1 MTRTVDVSPERRDAA
16 RRPVD
21 ERRRRVRLLMLSV
34 AVLLLGGVL
43 VAVGPA
49 LLGPPDYEGTGTG
62 TVVVEVRDG
71 ATTTQIGAAMQRAD
85 VVKSTEAFTDAALD
99 EPRIRSVQP
108 GFYAMRAQM
117 SGAAAVE
124 LLLDPA
130 SRVGRL
136 EIRSGVQLDDTRSP
150 DGTVTP
156 GALTL
161 LSRATC
167 TSRDGVQQCVS
178 PDELRAAMA
187 DTDPETLGVPT
198 WARADVLE
206 ADPRRRLEGLMLPG
220 IYDVAP
226 GASAE
231 DALRT
236 VVTASAERL
245 EASGIV
251 AGARAIGYRPYA
263 VLTVASLVEKE
274 GIIADMP
281 KVARVI
287 YNRLDAGQR
296 LELDSTVNY
305 PLDIQALRTS
315 AEARAQDGPYN
326 SYRRPGLPPTPISAP
341 GKDALAAALE
351 PADGTW
357 RFFVRC
363 QTDGTS
369 CFGDTLAEH
378 QANVRKAV
386 ANGAF

>member
-1 MTRTVDVSPERRDAA
+1 MRWLVGA
-16 RRPVD
+16 
-21 ERRRRVRLLMLSV
+21 V

-43 VAVGPA
+43 VAIGPR
-49 LLGPPDYEGTGTG
+49 LLGPPDYDGPGTG
-62 TVVVEVRDG
+62 TVVVEVVDG

-85 VVKSTEAFTDAALD
+85 VVKSTQAFTAAAAD

-124 LLLDPA
+124 LLLDPVA
-130 SRVGRL
+130 RVGRL
-136 EIRSGVQLDDTRSP
+136 EIRGGVQLDDTRSP

-156 GALTL
+156 GVITL
-161 LSRATC
+161 ISRATC
-167 TSRDGVQQCVS
+167 TVVDGAEHCVT

-187 DTDPETLGVPT
+187 DADAEALGVPS
-198 WARADVLE
+198 WAREDFAD
-206 ADPRRRLEGLMLPG
+206 ADPRRRLEGLLLPG

-226 GASAE
+226 DASAQE
-231 DALRT
+231 VLRT
-236 VVTASAERL
+236 LVTASAARL
-245 EASGIV
+245 EAAGIV

-263 VLTVASLVEKE
+263 VLVIASLVEKE
-274 GIIADMP
+274 GITADMP

-287 YNRLDAGQR
+287 YNRLEAGQR
-296 LELDSTVNY
+296 LELDSMVNY

-326 SYRRPGLPPTPISAP
+326 SYRRVGLPPTPIAAP
-341 GKDALAAALE
+341 GKDALAAALA
-351 PADGTW
+351 PADGSW
-357 RFFVRC
+357 LFFVRC

-378 QANVRKAV
+378 QANVRTAI